1 LLIVGENAHATVDH
15 AVMWRMRIAAIATL
29 WPLVACSVPA
39 LDVDG
44 KACPCADGYVC
55 DTTRNTCVH
64 SLADAGDADTPS
76 CTATFD
82 LCDGFEA
89 PEIDTSLW
97 SPSPGAT
104 RDTTRAHRGAA
115 SLHVSVP
122 DLTTGRGGGAT
133 VAETRTFAT
142 ATSTLWVRAWFWLS
156 SLPADTN
163 ALELASVEQT
173 MGGVGD
179 YLFARSNTTQVYSDF
194 DFQISGTGVA
204 APTDGWF
211 CVVWTITRST
221 TKTGELDLSSDVLPM
236 IALHNTVTDAQP
248 SIGRLRL
255 GLNFASTNVKVD
267 QPAIEA
273 WVDDVIVD
281 PHPVTCAD

>member
-1 LLIVGENAHATVDH
+1 MML
-15 AVMWRMRIAAIATL
+15 RMRIVAIAC
-29 WPLVACSVPA
+29 WVPVACSVPG
-39 LDVDG
+39 VDFNG
-44 KACPCADGYVC
+44 KACPCGDGYVC
-55 DTTRNTCVH
+55 DTTSNTCVR
-64 SLADAGDADTPS
+64 SLIDAGDAAIDTPS
-76 CTATFD
+76 CTAMFD

-89 PEIDTSLW
+89 PALDTSLW

-122 DLTTGRGGGAT
+122 ALTTGRGGGAT
-133 VAETRTFAT
+133 VTETRTFTSA
-142 ATSTLWVRAWFWLS
+142 ASTLWVRAWFWLS

-173 MGGVGD
+173 MGGQGD
-179 YLFARSNTTQVYSDF
+179 YLFARSNTTEVYSDF
-194 DFQISGTGVA
+194 DLQITGTGVA

-236 IALHNTVTDAQP
+236 IALHNTITDAQP

-255 GLNFASTNVKVD
+255 GLNFASTNVKVN

-281 PHPVTCAD
+281 PRPVTCAD